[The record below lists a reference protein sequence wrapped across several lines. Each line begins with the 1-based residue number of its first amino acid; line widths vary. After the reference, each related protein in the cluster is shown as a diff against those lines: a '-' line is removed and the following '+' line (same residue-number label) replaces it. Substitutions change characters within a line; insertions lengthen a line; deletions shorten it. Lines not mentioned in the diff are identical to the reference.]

1 MNDDIAFL
9 QRVRRTGVSS
19 VAGVAGAALSTMGR
33 YNTCAHN
40 YTPLAGPRPS
50 RGLRAQKISVVC
62 ESDYSPDTGMWL
74 FALLIA
80 LFVAR
85 NEVIDAS
92 VLPVEEQ
99 FLGGG
104 KYSFCECLS
113 LQHLSYN
120 AVRIIQVIG

>member
-1 MNDDIAFL
+1 M
-9 QRVRRTGVSS
+9 
-19 VAGVAGAALSTMGR
+19 
-33 YNTCAHN
+33 CAHN
-40 YTPLAGPRPS
+40 YTPLALGPCARAARSGVRPS
-50 RGLRAQKISVVC
+50 KSKNPITALIA
-62 ESDYSPDTGMWL
+62 TGMWL